1 VLIAAVSWLLAGSS
15 VVTIVSRLL
24 AVGCLLV
31 AAAWRL
37 LVCPIT
43 TMSGSVWVLIVAVSG
58 LLAGCWWLAG
68 GCCCLGAG
76 SWSRSCWVSS
86 GKSSQARGEHTKG
99 VVSCPLGLPSEISVR
114 VFSARAVFAN
124 PGPVLCR
131 CTCGSSGRGSV
142 PVPASAAAATSVC
155 ACFRRSTL
163 PFPRF
168 LRGFFLLRIFSC
180 LLSAHPAFRLVQH
193 NNFKATGFVHAH

>member
-1 VLIAAVSWLLAGSS
+1 MLIAAVSWLLAGSS

-76 SWSRSCWVSS
+76 SWSRGCWVSS
-86 GKSSQARGEHTKG
+86 GKSSQAKGEHTKG
-99 VVSCPLGLPSEISVR
+99 VVSCPLGLSSEISVR
-114 VFSARAVFAN
+114 ACVLCVCRLCKPQPCVVPLHLWKQRAGGRPCARLRRRRHLGSCLFSPLHAPFSALSPGVFLA
-124 PGPVLCR
+124 
-131 CTCGSSGRGSV
+131 
-142 PVPASAAAATSVC
+142 
-155 ACFRRSTL
+155 
-163 PFPRF
+163 
-168 LRGFFLLRIFSC
+168 
-180 LLSAHPAFRLVQH
+180 
-193 NNFKATGFVHAH
+193 